1 MGRETCLKEWKQ
13 PPASAQCC
21 MQCSRSRHT
30 SVSQTSITQSDTAL
44 RAPKAQRETTKA
56 WRLFFLKLYQ
66 KATRASFNVLYLPV
80 MSAASISQSFQLPLL
95 CLFQS
100 LPSARN
106 QRLKTPR
113 LRPFFY
119 YYLLIFFANTP
130 PPQCYGNVLWNYSG
144 VNRAG
149 SRNEITATGA
159 VRSGEGAIR
168 QQEMTRRPN
177 LHSITRAHSLIPP
190 LLVARLRNYA
200 HQGPSAAWSL
210 SINLIQRWS
219 MARRWSDELRTHT
232 SEHFS
237 ELYMHKAGKVFTRK
251 CTI

>member
-1 MGRETCLKEWKQ
+1 
-13 PPASAQCC
+13 
-21 MQCSRSRHT
+21 
-30 SVSQTSITQSDTAL
+30 
-44 RAPKAQRETTKA
+44 
-56 WRLFFLKLYQ
+56 
-66 KATRASFNVLYLPV
+66 
-80 MSAASISQSFQLPLL
+80 MSAASISQSFQLPRL

-106 QRLKTPR
+106 QRLKT
-113 LRPFFY
+113 LALVLF
-119 YYLLIFFANTP
+119 LLLLLFINIF
-130 PPQCYGNVLWNYSG
+130 CKYSPLLSIMVMFSEITVG

-159 VRSGEGAIR
+159 VRSSEGAIR
-168 QQEMTRRPN
+168 QQEMTRRPS

-190 LLVARLRNYA
+190 LLVARLGNYA
-200 HQGPSAAWSL
+200 HQSPSAARSL

-219 MARRWSDELRTHT
+219 MARRWSDELHIHI